1 MIEEIILILV
11 EEPEQPIAEE
21 EDEQMQYWELSQQIE
36 QLIEVTNMELEKE
49 L

>member
-21 EDEQMQYWELSQQIE
+21 EDEQMQY
-36 QLIEVTNMELEKE
+36 
-49 L
+49 